1 MTPTQDPFVVFH
13 PDPLVRVERAM
24 EALKAGRPVIMVD
37 DEDRE
42 NEGDIV
48 YAAECITPEAINFM
62 AVHARGLICLSITA
76 SQVDRL
82 GLPMMATQNQSAYN
96 TAFTVSIE
104 AREGVTTGI
113 SAADRAHT
121 ILTAIR
127 PDVHRADI
135 VTPGHVFPLRARDG
149 GVLERVGQTEG
160 SVDLARLAGLQP
172 AAVIC
177 EIINL
182 DGTMSRLPE
191 LLAFGE
197 AHRLVVVAVADLI
210 KYRMQRERIVSR
222 VREGSL
228 DVPGLGSFQT
238 TLFRG
243 RSDGLHLAVHRGL
256 GTATTPWV
264 RVQGAPPAW
273 TFLAPEASHFA
284 GPAHRALAKIAAEGA
299 GALVLMHLGGRSE
312 DGITSAFDRDFEA
325 GEGRVPAQASADAL
339 RDLGTGCQILRDLG
353 IRELNLLTTSP
364 RALPGLEA
372 YGLQL
377 VSQASV
383 GGPFGVAAATGSGES
398 GGRE

>member
-1 MTPTQDPFVVFH
+1 MTDSPSAISVLH
-13 PDPLVRVERAM
+13 PDPIVRVERAM
-24 EALKAGRPVIMVD
+24 EALRAGRPVIMVD

-76 SQVDRL
+76 SQVERL

-127 PDVHRADI
+127 PDVNRADI

-160 SVDLARLAGLQP
+160 SVDLARMTGLQP

-177 EIINL
+177 EIMNL

-191 LLAFGE
+191 LIRFGE
-197 AHRLVVVAVADLI
+197 EHGLVVVAVADLI
-210 KYRMQRERIVSR
+210 KYRMQRERIVTR
-222 VREGSL
+222 LTDGTVE
-228 DVPGLGSFQT
+228 VPGLGNFQT
-238 TLFRG
+238 SLFRG
-243 RSDGLHLAVHRGL
+243 RADGVHLAVHRGL
-256 GTATTPWV
+256 GGSATPWV

-273 TFLAPEASHFA
+273 TFLAPEASRFA
-284 GPAHRALAKIAAEGA
+284 GPAHRALARIAAEGA

-312 DGITSAFDRDFEA
+312 EGIASAFDRDFGSSET
-325 GEGRVPAQASADAL
+325 PAPMQASADAL
-339 RDLGTGCQILRDLG
+339 RDLGTGCQILRELGVIDLH
-353 IRELNLLTTSP
+353 LMTTTARP
-364 RALPGLEA
+364 LAGLDA
-372 YGLQL
+372 YGLRV
-377 VSQASV
+377 VSYASV
-383 GGPFGVAAATGSGES
+383 AGTNPLAAGTSAGDS